1 MKTDKKYKILLIIII
16 IILSITLLTV
26 TFKNRR
32 LTILESVIKDSVLF
46 VEGIV
51 YAPIN
56 FVKENIGNL
65 CSLFESNKLYIELKE
80 KVGDYDNL
88 KEELKEAENTIE
100 GLKKTLELN
109 TTLNEYQK
117 INATIITRDISS
129 WHQFITIDKGARD
142 GIEVGDA
149 VINNN
154 GLIGSVSKVS
164 RNYSTVRLLTGEYNN
179 KISIKINNSIYGLI
193 VNYKD
198 NYLIIEGIAENTTIE
213 KGNIVTTTG
222 LGNNFP
228 SGIMIGTVEEI
239 TTDSFDL
246 AKTLLVK
253 PSVDFDDL
261 NYVTVVKKGV

>member
-16 IILSITLLTV
+16 IILSLTLLTV
-26 TFKNRR
+26 TLKNRR

-46 VEGIV
+46 VEKIV

-56 FVKENIGNL
+56 FVKENIDNFG
-65 CSLFESNKLYIELKE
+65 SLFESNKLYIDLKE
-80 KVGDYDNL
+80 KVKDYDNL
-88 KEELKEAENTIE
+88 KEELKEAKNTIE
-100 GLKKTLELN
+100 DLKKTLELN
-109 TTLNEYQK
+109 TTLNEYKK
-117 INATIITRDISS
+117 INASVITRNISS
-129 WHQFITIDKGARD
+129 WYQFITIDKGSHD

-149 VINNN
+149 VINSS
-154 GLIGSVSKVS
+154 GLVGSVSKVS
-164 RNYSTVRLLTGEYNN
+164 NKNSTVRLLTGEYNN
-179 KISIKINNSIYGLI
+179 KISVKINDSIYGLI

-213 KGNIVTTTG
+213 KENTVTTTG

-228 SGIMIGTVEEI
+228 SGIIVGTVEEI

-253 PSVDFDDL
+253 PSVNFDDL